1 MTEISREIARLLQF
15 GRQHGL
21 LESADCAYAANRM
34 LVVLGLE
41 SWDNTVE
48 VPEEALESPAPI
60 LDAILDWAYE
70 NGRLEGNTTYLVDA
84 VSDKFTENAA
94 TATGK
99 LGNMMAIYW
108 PYNYDELQVN
118 PNLTQNPAY
127 PEAGDSYEST
137 N

>member
-48 VPEEALESPAPI
+48 VPEGALESPAPI
-60 LDAILDWAYE
+60 LDAILDWAMK
-70 NGRLEGNTTYLVDA
+70 TA
-84 VSDKFTENAA
+84 VWKA
-94 TATGK
+94 TPRPIGTC
-99 LGNMMAIYW
+99 W
-108 PYNYDELQVN
+108 TP
-118 PNLTQNPAY
+118 
-127 PEAGDSYEST
+127 S
-137 N
+137 